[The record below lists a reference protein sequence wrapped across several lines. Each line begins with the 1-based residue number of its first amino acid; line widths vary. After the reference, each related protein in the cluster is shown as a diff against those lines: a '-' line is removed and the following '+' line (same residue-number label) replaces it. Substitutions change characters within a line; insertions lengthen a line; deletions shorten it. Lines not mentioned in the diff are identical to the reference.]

1 LTLVDLHIFIVSL
14 CVINKSVKKRFSKFS
29 ALFRKRRIPYL
40 LRNRYF
46 ISSMVLFIWLL
57 FFDSNNLISQ
67 VQLRYEIWKLD
78 QKATYYKEELLRI
91 KEQRAELLKGPE
103 SLEKFARETYKMKR
117 DNEDLYLIIQE

>member
-1 LTLVDLHIFIVSL
+1 M
-14 CVINKSVKKRFSKFS
+14 KKRFSKFS

-46 ISSMVLFIWLL
+46 ISSIVLFIWLL